1 MAADLA
7 SFDLDA
13 TMRYVNVPCSYLVV
27 LPHATSY
34 SRYPF
39 STPLRFLPCSAPAH
53 PQVEYFAAASL
64 ALGWLVGGALSGACS
79 DEWRLLDVERRWK
92 LLRTGC

>member
-13 TMRYVNVPCSYLVV
+13 TMRYVNVPCSAPTRHLLLL
-27 LPHATSY
+27 LPLLCT
-34 SRYPF
+34 
-39 STPLRFLPCSAPAH
+39 TPLRFLPCSAPAH